1 MADVGLKQRREQSVV
16 LGVITADSMIY
27 NSEKFMRRIFRK
39 GSSLKS
45 DIKFFQL
52 LYLHQ
57 FLVTLV
63 LSVTT
68 CSLTSYCVVLT
79 MAMAT
84 KKLDG
89 VVVGNKRGAEEMDI
103 HADNHVQNK
112 DNQSGPGDQFAYV
125 ERYEMKE

>member
-27 NSEKFMRRIFRK
+27 NSEKFVRRIFRK
-39 GSSLKS
+39 GNSLKS

-57 FLVTLV
+57 CLVTLV

-84 KKLDG
+84 KNWTVLLSG
-89 VVVGNKRGAEEMDI
+89 INVGERKWAFTQIITFKIKTIKAGREINL
-103 HADNHVQNK
+103 HTSK
-112 DNQSGPGDQFAYV
+112 D
-125 ERYEMKE
+125 MK